1 MNCGLVF
8 LFFCLCPISKTV
20 YLDSLVLIFLP
31 LSCFVL
37 CWMAKDAEGLIIE
50 LDAQFP
56 KQAIMDV
63 MGIV

>member
-1 MNCGLVF
+1 
-8 LFFCLCPISKTV
+8 
-20 YLDSLVLIFLP
+20 